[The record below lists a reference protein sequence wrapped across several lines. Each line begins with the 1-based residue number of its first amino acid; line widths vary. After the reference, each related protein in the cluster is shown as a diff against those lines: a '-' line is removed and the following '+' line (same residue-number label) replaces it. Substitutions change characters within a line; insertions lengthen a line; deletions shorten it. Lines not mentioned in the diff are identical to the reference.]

1 MQRSLNTSK
10 YSRREIEGDS
20 KLCTRYL
27 EQQCHHLTIRET
39 NLRCSDG
46 DFCMKS
52 IDRSRFRFNKLA
64 CPITTFPNVGD
75 RQIDCVF
82 RNRAQTELVEKW
94 YYIQNLTKEEYLQA
108 ISGPGIWDCERNTW
122 ILEGNRPVYESNQP
136 ATSPVGIIA
145 YGCSVTRN
153 IFDGMILATLF
164 KDSKISNVTINTQN
178 HPSNM
183 LYVSCGTCAPCDE
196 NTMSWCNENKYNAVH
211 RVEEWIKE
219 TNFVNY
225 FLIYRPSLHIQ
236 NNVSATIDEMSH
248 LLARLNHLIV
258 STKQNIEIIWIHLH
272 GSGRLKSSKHM
283 LL

>member
-1 MQRSLNTSK
+1 
-10 YSRREIEGDS
+10 
-20 KLCTRYL
+20 
-27 EQQCHHLTIRET
+27 
-39 NLRCSDG
+39 
-46 DFCMKS
+46 
-52 IDRSRFRFNKLA
+52 
-64 CPITTFPNVGD
+64 
-75 RQIDCVF
+75 
-82 RNRAQTELVEKW
+82 
-94 YYIQNLTKEEYLQA
+94 
-108 ISGPGIWDCERNTW
+108 
-122 ILEGNRPVYESNQP
+122 
-136 ATSPVGIIA
+136 
-145 YGCSVTRN
+145 
-153 IFDGMILATLF
+153 
-164 KDSKISNVTINTQN
+164 
-178 HPSNM
+178 M

-283 LL
+283 FRQTTKVLRKYDAAAYRKTKELSGDFKVPVYSMDIAEAIFSAECRGNDVAFDGTAARCACGGIFESPDGTHLSMQLQLISAQMILGFIEVSMFEINHNSR